1 MASGDNCALSSQ
13 DVSRL
18 VDTNNLQVDDN
29 WDLYQR
35 LESGSNCR
43 GAQTGN
49 VKCKLTN
56 LLIQRL

>member
-1 MASGDNCALSSQ
+1 MESGDNCSLSSQ

-43 GAQTGN
+43 GAQTGI
-49 VKCKLTN
+49 VK
-56 LLIQRL
+56 

>member
-49 VKCKLTN
+49 VKQTN
-56 LLIQRL
+56 LDTTTVI